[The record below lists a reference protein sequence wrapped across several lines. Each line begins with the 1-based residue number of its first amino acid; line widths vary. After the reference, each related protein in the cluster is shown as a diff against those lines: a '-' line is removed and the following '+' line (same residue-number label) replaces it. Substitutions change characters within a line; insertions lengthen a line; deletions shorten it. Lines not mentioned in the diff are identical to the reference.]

1 MYAKYVQQFM
11 IRLLIYVCFFSVPV
25 VTQSQQRPNIIF
37 IFSDDHD
44 ADAISAY
51 NNNLISTPGIDRLA
65 REGMMFNKH
74 FVANAIC
81 APARAT
87 ILTGKF
93 SHMNGHKDN
102 RTAFDTSQYL
112 FPRQLQQAGYQ
123 TALIGKWHLQTLPAG
138 FNYWEVLPGQGQY
151 YKPRFINMKND
162 TITYPNAYATTLT
175 TDKAMHWLDNRDRSK
190 PFMLMV
196 NHKAPHRN
204 WWPEYK
210 HAVHFSKVKIP
221 EPPTLYADTAG
232 KGKAYRAQEMRI
244 LEDMSLCID
253 LKIDPVFLENIP
265 LLKPSE
271 KEVKDYHS
279 MIAAIPEELRNK
291 LKTIYSE
298 RGETLQ
304 RLKPTGKELLKWKYQ
319 WYMQDYLACIASVD
333 ESVGS
338 LLTYLDS
345 NGLAENT
352 LVIYSSDQGFYLGE
366 NGWFD
371 KRFMYDVSMQS
382 PLLMRWRGKIQPGS
396 VNNAL
401 TQNIDLAATILDV
414 AGEKIPS
421 EIQGISLKP
430 FFSGKAPA
438 SKRTSLYYHYYEFP
452 VDHHVYPHLGI
463 RTNQHK
469 LIYFYTIGE
478 WELYDLKT
486 DPGENNNIYSQT
498 KYKSLV
504 SKLKKE
510 LVEKRAFYKDTEPA
524 GELN

>member
-1 MYAKYVQQFM
+1 M
-11 IRLLIYVCFFSVPV
+11 IRLLLYFCFLLGLQV
-25 VTQSQQRPNIIF
+25 VQAQQRPNILF

-51 NNNLISTPGIDRLA
+51 NKTLIATPGIDRLA
-65 REGMMFNKH
+65 KEGMKFNKH
-74 FVANAIC
+74 FVSNAIC

-123 TALIGKWHLQTLPAG
+123 TAIIGKWHLQTLPAG

-151 YKPRFINMKND
+151 YRPRFINMKND
-162 TITYPNAYATTLT
+162 TIAYPNGYATTLT
-175 TDKAMHWLDNRDRSK
+175 TEKAKYWLENRDRSK

-210 HAVHFSKVKIP
+210 HALHYSTIRIP

-232 KGKAYRAQEMRI
+232 KGKAFRDQEMRI
-244 LEDMSLCID
+244 LDDMSLCTD
-253 LKIDPVFLENIP
+253 LKIDPAFLENIP
-265 LLKPSE
+265 GLKPSE
-271 KEVKDYHS
+271 EEAKNYHS
-279 MIAAIPEELRNK
+279 MMSAIPEELRK
-291 LKTIYSE
+291 KFIALYAE
-298 RGETLQ
+298 RGETLR

-333 ESVGS
+333 ESVGDM
-338 LLTYLDS
+338 LNYLDS
-345 NGLAENT
+345 TGLADNT

-382 PLLMRWRGKIQPGS
+382 PLLMKWKGRIKPGS
-396 VNNAL
+396 VNNDL
-401 TQNIDLAATILDV
+401 TQNIDIAPTILDV
-414 AGEKIPS
+414 AGEHIPA
-421 EIQGISLKP
+421 EIQGISLKQ
-430 FFSGKAPA
+430 FMMGKTPPT
-438 SKRTSLYYHYYEFP
+438 KRTSLYYHYYEFP

-463 RTNQHK
+463 RTNKYK
-469 LIYFYTIGE
+469 LIYFYTIDE
-478 WELYDLKT
+478 WELYDLEK
-486 DPGENNNIYSQT
+486 DPAENNNMYSDPA
-498 KYKSLV
+498 YSVLV
-504 SKLKKE
+504 GKLKKQLIE
-510 LVEKRAFYKDTEPA
+510 RRAFYKDTEPA
-524 GELN
+524 GELK

>member
-1 MYAKYVQQFM
+1 M
-11 IRLLIYVCFFSVPV
+11 IRFLLYCCFFMGPIGM
-25 VTQSQQRPNIIF
+25 QGQQRPNILF

-44 ADAISAY
+44 ADAISVY
-51 NNNLISTPGIDRLA
+51 NKTLISTPGIDRLA
-65 REGMMFNKH
+65 REGMKFTNH
-74 FVANAIC
+74 FVTNAIC

-102 RTAFDTSQYL
+102 RTAFDTGQYL

-123 TALIGKWHLQTLPAG
+123 TAIIGKWHLQTLPAG
-138 FNYWEVLPGQGQY
+138 FDHWEILPGQGQY
-151 YKPRFINMKND
+151 YRPRFIGMKND

-175 TDKAMHWLDNRDRSK
+175 TEKAKAWLDKHDPSK

-210 HAVHFSKVKIP
+210 HALHFSKIRIP

-232 KGKAYRAQEMRI
+232 KGKAYRDQEMRI
-244 LEDMSLCID
+244 LDDMSLCID
-253 LKIDPVFLENIP
+253 LKIDPAFLENLP
-265 LLKPSE
+265 GLKPSE
-271 KEVKDYHS
+271 KESKDYNL
-279 MIAAIPEELRNK
+279 MMAAIPEESRKK
-291 LKTIYSE
+291 LKDLYAE
-298 RGETLQ
+298 RGETLR

-333 ESVGS
+333 ESVGA
-338 LLTYLDS
+338 LLNYLDS
-345 NGLAENT
+345 TGLAENT

-382 PLLMRWRGKIQPGS
+382 PLLMKWKGRIKPGT
-396 VNNAL
+396 VNNDL
-401 TQNIDLAATILDV
+401 TQNIDLAPTILDV
-414 AGEKIPS
+414 AGEHIPR
-421 EIQGISLKP
+421 EIQGISLKQ
-430 FFSGKAPA
+430 FMMGKTPPT
-438 SKRTSLYYHYYEFP
+438 KRTSLYYHYYEFP

-463 RTNQHK
+463 RTNKYK
-469 LIYFYTIGE
+469 LVYFYTIGE
-478 WELYDLKT
+478 WELYDLQK
-486 DPGENNNIYSQT
+486 DPAEKNNIYSDPAN
-498 KYKSLV
+498 KALV
-504 SKLKKE
+504 TELKRQLIE
-510 LVEKRAFYKDTEPA
+510 RRSFYKDTEPA

>member
-1 MYAKYVQQFM
+1 M
-11 IRLLIYVCFFSVPV
+11 IRFLLYCCFFMGPIGM
-25 VTQSQQRPNIIF
+25 QGQQRPNILF

-44 ADAISAY
+44 ADAISVY
-51 NNNLISTPGIDRLA
+51 NKTLISTPGIDRLA
-65 REGMMFNKH
+65 REGMKFTNH
-74 FVANAIC
+74 FVTNAIC

-102 RTAFDTSQYL
+102 RTAFDTGQYL

-123 TALIGKWHLQTLPAG
+123 TAIIGKWHLQTLPAG
-138 FNYWEVLPGQGQY
+138 FDHWEVLPGQGQY
-151 YKPRFINMKND
+151 YRPRFIGMKND

-175 TDKAMHWLDNRDRSK
+175 TEKAKAWLDKHDPSK

-210 HAVHFSKVKIP
+210 HALHFSKIRIP

-232 KGKAYRAQEMRI
+232 KGKAYRDQEMRI
-244 LEDMSLCID
+244 LDDMSLCID
-253 LKIDPVFLENIP
+253 LKIDPAFLENLP
-265 LLKPSE
+265 GLKPSE
-271 KEVKDYHS
+271 KESKDYNL
-279 MIAAIPEELRNK
+279 MMAAIPEESRKK
-291 LKTIYSE
+291 LKDLYAE
-298 RGETLQ
+298 RGETLR

-333 ESVGS
+333 ESVGA
-338 LLTYLDS
+338 LLNYLDS
-345 NGLAENT
+345 TGLAENT

-382 PLLMRWRGKIQPGS
+382 PLLMKWKGRIKPGT
-396 VNNAL
+396 VNNDL
-401 TQNIDLAATILDV
+401 TQNIDLAPTILDV
-414 AGEKIPS
+414 AGEHIPR
-421 EIQGISLKP
+421 EIQGISLKQ
-430 FFSGKAPA
+430 FMMGKTPPT
-438 SKRTSLYYHYYEFP
+438 KRTSLYYHYYEFP

-463 RTNQHK
+463 RTNKYK
-469 LIYFYTIGE
+469 LVYFYTIGE
-478 WELYDLKT
+478 WELYDLQK
-486 DPGENNNIYSQT
+486 DPAEKNNIYSDPAN
-498 KYKSLV
+498 KALV
-504 SKLKKE
+504 TELKRQLIE
-510 LVEKRAFYKDTEPA
+510 RRSFYKDTEPA